1 VQAAVTRDR
10 STLVAYLPAARRQVR
25 VDLERFPGR
34 RLRGHWFDPRT
45 GSTTPIE
52 ALARAGSHVFTAPG
66 EGDWV
71 LVLDDEQKRYG
82 PPGGRV
88 R

>member
-1 VQAAVTRDR
+1 
-10 STLVAYLPAARRQVR
+10 
-25 VDLERFPGR
+25 VDLGCLIGR
-34 RLRGHWFDPRT
+34 RVNGHWFDPRT
-45 GSTTPIE
+45 GGATPIG
-52 ALARAGSHVFTAPG
+52 AMDRAGSRAFTAPA

-82 PPGGRV
+82 PPGGGV